1 MIIGLAPYSL
11 QPIAY
16 SLLHPVKILDRYLL
30 TALAI
35 ATVMGVSLL
44 SLVLVLGNVFKQL
57 LDLLI
62 NHDVPLETVFAF
74 IAFVLPFSMTFTIPW
89 GFLTALLL
97 VFGRLSADNELLA
110 MRSMGISFTRI
121 CLPVLASAVF
131 LAGIC
136 LWINLE
142 VAPRA
147 EQAMMESLYK
157 IATSNPTSF
166 FQADE
171 VSDNFPDRR
180 VYVGSREGG
189 VLKNLLVF
197 ELEGGHLSKVVFAK
211 EGQLTIDKEH
221 SSLLLKLQDA
231 HFEERDSQDPDNF
244 AKIRQGIVMKSGT
257 FPMSLKKLFEE
268 KTRWRHLNSYHLM
281 ELLAEIGKNNSSH
294 LQLQVELNKRFSISL
309 ATIAFALIAI
319 PLGITAH
326 RKETSVG
333 FALSLAIAF
342 GYFFFIIIADTFR
355 SNPNAHPIVLIWLP
369 NIIFTTLGI
378 FLFRRLVRR

>member
-1 MIIGLAPYSL
+1 MG
-11 QPIAY
+11 
-16 SLLHPVKILDRYLL
+16 
-30 TALAI
+30 I
-35 ATVMGVSLL
+35 ATLMGVSLL

-121 CLPVLASAVF
+121 CLPVLVSSFF
-131 LAGIC
+131 LAVIC

-157 IATSNPTSF
+157 IATSNPLSF
-166 FQADE
+166 FQTDE
-171 VSDNFPDRR
+171 VSEDFPDRR
-180 VYVGSREGG
+180 VYVGSREGET
-189 VLKNLLVF
+189 LKNLLVF

-211 EGQLTIDKEH
+211 EGHLSVDKAH

-231 HFEERDSQDPDNF
+231 HFEEHDPKDPNNF
-244 AKIRQGIVMKSGT
+244 TKIRQGIVMQSGV

-268 KTRWRHLNSYHLM
+268 KSRWRHLNSYRLP
-281 ELLAEIGKNNSSH
+281 ELITEIKKNTPQR
-294 LQLQVELNKRFSISL
+294 LQLLVELNKRFSISF
-309 ATIAFALIAI
+309 ATIAFALIAV
-319 PLGITAH
+319 PMGITAH

-333 FALSLAIAF
+333 FALSLVIAF

-355 SNPNAHPIVLIWLP
+355 SNPHAFPVLLIWLP
-369 NIIFTTLGI
+369 NIIFTSLGI
-378 FLFRRLVRR
+378 FLFRRLVKK

>member
-1 MIIGLAPYSL
+1 LKII
-11 QPIAY
+11 
-16 SLLHPVKILDRYLL
+16 DRYLL
-30 TALAI
+30 SALGI
-35 ATVMGVSLL
+35 ATLMGVSLL

-62 NHDVPLETVFAF
+62 NHDVPLQTVFAF

-110 MRSMGISFTRI
+110 MRSMGMSFTRI
-121 CLPVLASAVF
+121 CFPVLISSLF
-131 LAGIC
+131 LTAIC

-157 IATSNPTSF
+157 IATSNPLSF
-166 FQADE
+166 FQSDE
-171 VSDNFPDRR
+171 VSEDFPDRR
-180 VYVGSREGG
+180 VYVGAREGET
-189 VLKNLLVF
+189 LKNLLVF

-211 EGQLTIDKEH
+211 EGHLSIDQDH
-221 SSLLLKLQDA
+221 SHLLVKVEDA
-231 HFEERDSQDPDNF
+231 HFEERDPQEPNNF
-244 AKIRQGIVMKSGT
+244 LKIRQGISIQSGI
-257 FPMSLKKLFEE
+257 FPMSLKRLFET
-268 KTRWRHLNSYHLM
+268 KMRWRHLNSYRLT
-281 ELLAEIGKNNSSH
+281 ELISEIGKKTPQQ
-294 LQLQVELNKRFSISL
+294 LQLLVELNKRFSISF
-309 ATIAFALIAI
+309 ATLAFALIAI

-333 FALSLAIAF
+333 FALSLVVAF

-355 SNPNAHPIVLIWLP
+355 SNPHAFPVVLIWLP

-378 FLFRRLVRR
+378 ILFRRLLRQ